1 MTSLGDSTNFGDLG
15 RKSKAAGFGNAANQ
29 VRALFTGGYTDG
41 STYTEQIDYITI
53 ATAGNAADFGNLGV
67 KLAQTANTS
76 DSHGGLGGYWY
87 GWNKTRLLRWLLTT
101 EW

>member
-1 MTSLGDSTNFGDLG
+1 MG
-15 RKSKAAGFGNAANQ
+15 RKSKAAGFGNSANQ

-76 DSHGGLGGYWY
+76 DSHGGLGGY
-87 GWNKTRLLRWLLTT
+87 
-101 EW
+101 